1 MKNNVKTIS
10 ILIGNSDDKL
20 SQKQWAEF
28 VDNVEFWIK
37 KFCSSIHFS
46 GGSANNLPW
55 QNYCFVF
62 EVEADKE
69 IWIKANLA
77 EIKIKYNQDS
87 IAWIDGQTIFL

>member
-1 MKNNVKTIS
+1 MKTIS

-28 VDNVEFWIK
+28 VGNIEYWVK
-37 KFCSSIHFS
+37 KFCSNIHFS

-55 QNYCFVF
+55 QNYCIVF
-62 EVEADKE
+62 EVEKDKE
-69 IWIKANLA
+69 IWIKENIIEL
-77 EIKIKYNQDS
+77 KQKYNQNS